1 MKANKKTELFR
12 SQKFENDEFKS
23 FLLSSSI
30 NTLKNQKFATNVPY
44 FAGLYSTLKGSVRPF
59 KLVCSWGCD
68 RRKGKI
74 APFH

>member
-30 NTLKNQKFATNVPY
+30 NTLKNQKFATNV
-44 FAGLYSTLKGSVRPF
+44 S
-59 KLVCSWGCD
+59 
-68 RRKGKI
+68 
-74 APFH
+74 